1 MSKLSDK
8 LAALHELVDWFDS
21 AEMDI
26 DQAMEKY
33 ESIKKLSREI
43 ETDLAD
49 LETKVSVVKAE
60 VDAV

>member
-49 LETKVSVVKAE
+49 LETKVLEVKAE
-60 VDAV
+60 VDAA